1 MWVGA
6 KSYKKELEQFVEE
19 CVHRTAT
26 SFDAVCPSGGSVCA
40 VLLSSTG
47 RELDLGKKLDVE
59 RLIAF
64 LDECDDDEKVV
75 IVNTKK
81 PPAYFSFR
89 FDRAKDRAL
98 RERRSVLDERRKL
111 VGNGSKSR
119 VEQSSLCDLWRSL
132 RPKDAKLIDMHDLVL
147 AVENGH
153 YSVKEISLPT
163 AKWSEL
169 DRYHSSL
176 FEGGVEHKSLCAS
189 VACWFQDSG
198 WGWTTVVPYASG
210 RGDVATTK
218 RNPRINAECGN
229 LTMGIWKL
237 TTAVDAG
244 QAVLYVPF
252 NNEARGWLLEPTEE
266 THQNSA
272 LRLWREHCAATRDP
286 W

>member
-47 RELDLGKKLDVE
+47 RELE
-59 RLIAF
+59 
-64 LDECDDDEKVV
+64 
-75 IVNTKK
+75 
-81 PPAYFSFR
+81 
-89 FDRAKDRAL
+89 
-98 RERRSVLDERRKL
+98 
-111 VGNGSKSR
+111 
-119 VEQSSLCDLWRSL
+119 
-132 RPKDAKLIDMHDLVL
+132 
-147 AVENGH
+147 
-153 YSVKEISLPT
+153 